1 MTNTSLISRNTELTP
16 IKQKTKSLSKA
27 NITEVPTDM
36 SSGRF
41 LIIEERDLEK
51 RIDRK
56 VEEKIQEILQSKER
70 MYFKK
75 INDIEARKE
84 ITDFI
89 LHMKK
94 MGVSKINILDI
105 VSSLCLPPNQIEKI
119 MSAFEKEKKVKKVL

>member
-1 MTNTSLISRNTELTP
+1 MKNKP
-16 IKQKTKSLSKA
+16 IKPKTKSLSKA
-27 NITEVPTDM
+27 SITEVPTDM

-41 LIIEERDLEK
+41 LIIEEKDLEK

-70 MYFKK
+70 IDFKK
-75 INDIEARKE
+75 ISDIKAKKE

-94 MGVSKINILDI
+94 MGVGKINILDI

-119 MSAFEKEKKVKKVL
+119 MGTFEKEKKVKKVL